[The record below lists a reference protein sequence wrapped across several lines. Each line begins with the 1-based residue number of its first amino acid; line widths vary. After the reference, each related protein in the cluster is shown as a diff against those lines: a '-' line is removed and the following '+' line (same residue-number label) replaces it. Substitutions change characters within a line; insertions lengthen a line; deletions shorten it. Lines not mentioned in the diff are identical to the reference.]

1 MIRSLQD
8 SEMPQTEATAADRDA
23 LLVGNPDR
31 TAALY
36 RLTDRLYRAR
46 AMSEVYDA
54 ALDAITESLDCGR
67 ASVLLFD
74 SENVMRF
81 VAWRG
86 LSDNYRATLE
96 GHTPWKPG
104 DRDPEPIFV
113 SDIDLTSESQLVK
126 ETIKAEGIRGLAFVP
141 LMSEGSVIGKFMTY
155 YGDVRDFPE
164 EERALALNIARQVG
178 FSLERHRSERARQ
191 TVERELRES
200 EERFRVMSELA
211 PVMMWI
217 SDDKG
222 ACLHLNRMLREFWGV
237 DAGAMDR
244 FNWRDSMHP
253 EDAPEIGRRMFE
265 ALSNRSEV
273 QLKGR
278 YRNTAGEYRVLQT
291 DARPRFSET
300 GEFLGLVGVNT
311 DITERERAEAQRD
324 LLFAELNHRVKNT
337 LAVVQGIAHQTFKA
351 SATMPQAKEAFDGRL
366 MALARA
372 HDLLTRGTRD
382 LASLGDLAAEV
393 LHSRGMD
400 KSRSR
405 IAGPEVLLP
414 PRQALSVAMALH
426 ELFTNAIKY
435 GAFANDQ
442 GLLDLGWTVDNGRV
456 VIVWSEQGGPPVS
469 KPSHRGFGSVL
480 LERTVADIGGEVTVE
495 FDAAGI
501 ICRMILSKAPVAAG

>member
-126 ETIKAEGIRGLAFVP
+126 ETIKAEDIRGLAFVP

-217 SDDKG
+217 SD
-222 ACLHLNRMLREFWGV
+222 E
-237 DAGAMDR
+237 
-244 FNWRDSMHP
+244 S
-253 EDAPEIGRRMFE
+253 
-265 ALSNRSEV
+265 
-273 QLKGR
+273 
-278 YRNTAGEYRVLQT
+278 
-291 DARPRFSET
+291 
-300 GEFLGLVGVNT
+300 
-311 DITERERAEAQRD
+311 
-324 LLFAELNHRVKNT
+324 
-337 LAVVQGIAHQTFKA
+337 
-351 SATMPQAKEAFDGRL
+351 
-366 MALARA
+366 
-372 HDLLTRGTRD
+372 
-382 LASLGDLAAEV
+382 
-393 LHSRGMD
+393 
-400 KSRSR
+400 
-405 IAGPEVLLP
+405 
-414 PRQALSVAMALH
+414 
-426 ELFTNAIKY
+426 
-435 GAFANDQ
+435 
-442 GLLDLGWTVDNGRV
+442 
-456 VIVWSEQGGPPVS
+456 
-469 KPSHRGFGSVL
+469 
-480 LERTVADIGGEVTVE
+480 
-495 FDAAGI
+495 DAA
-501 ICRMILSKAPVAAG
+501 

>member
-1 MIRSLQD
+1 MRRAAA
-8 SEMPQTEATAADRDA
+8 PTTENDA

-46 AMSEVYDA
+46 TMSEVYDA
-54 ALDAITESLDCGR
+54 ALDAITESLDSER

-74 SENVMRF
+74 SDNVMRF

-86 LSDNYRATLE
+86 LSDHYRAALE

-104 DRDPEPIFV
+104 DRDPAPIFV
-113 SDIDLTSESQLVK
+113 PDIDRTTESQNVQDA
-126 ETIKAEGIRGLAFVP
+126 IRSEGIRALAFVP
-141 LMSEGSVIGKFMTY
+141 LMAEGAVIGKFMTY
-155 YGDVRDFPE
+155 YEDVRSFPE

-191 TVERELRES
+191 SAELELRNS
-200 EERFRVMSELA
+200 EERFRAMSEVA

-237 DAGAMDR
+237 DAGRMDR
-244 FNWRDSMHP
+244 FDWRDSMHP
-253 EDAPEIGRRMFE
+253 EDAPEIGHRMFE
-265 ALSNRSEV
+265 ALTNRTEV
-273 QLKGR
+273 QVKGR
-278 YRNTAGEYRVLQT
+278 YRNTLGEYRLLQT
-291 DARPRFSET
+291 HARPRFSGA
-300 GEFLGLVGVNT
+300 GEFLGFVGVNT
-311 DITERERAEAQRD
+311 DVTERERAEAQRD

-337 LAVVQGIAHQTFKA
+337 LAVVQGIARQTFKA
-351 SATMPQAKEAFDGRL
+351 STTMEQAKEAFDGRL

-372 HDLLTRGTRD
+372 HDLLTRGRRD

-405 IAGPEVLLP
+405 IAGPQVLLP
-414 PRQALSVAMALH
+414 PKQALSVAMALH
-426 ELFTNAIKY
+426 ELFTNAVKY

-442 GLLDLGWTVDNGRV
+442 GLLDLVWTFDNGRV
-456 VIVWSEQGGPPVS
+456 VIVWSEKRGPAVS

-480 LERTVADIGGEVTVE
+480 LERTVADIGGEVTVD
-495 FDAAGI
+495 FDTSGI
-501 ICRMILSKAPVAAG
+501 TCRMTFPLAAESAMRTKPSSSNF